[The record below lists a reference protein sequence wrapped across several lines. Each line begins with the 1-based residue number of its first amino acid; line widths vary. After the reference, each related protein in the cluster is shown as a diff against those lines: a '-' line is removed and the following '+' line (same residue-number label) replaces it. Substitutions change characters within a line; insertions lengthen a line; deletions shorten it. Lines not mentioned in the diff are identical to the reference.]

1 MFMYHLFKHMV
12 KNITHI
18 FHNLITEAGKSNFNG
33 SKKKKRL
40 KEREKEKEKDCYSDQ
55 TAHLIQFQF

>member
-1 MFMYHLFKHMV
+1 MGV
-12 KNITHI
+12 
-18 FHNLITEAGKSNFNG
+18 
-33 SKKKKRL
+33 KKKRV

>member
-33 SKKKKRL
+33 SQKKRL

-55 TAHLIQFQF
+55 TAHSIQFQF